1 MPSLLP
7 TQSSKSLMFTFVFF
21 VTYLPMAL
29 TSGSAMTSSYVAPPA
44 GLVTVSGDQR
54 WRQID
59 FGLKPQEK
67 KRSRREVL
75 AAWLQSVSADG
86 V

>member
-1 MPSLLP
+1 MAIALIWLLGALVNPSAALSTTESGSGPSL
-7 TQSSKSLMFTFVFF
+7 
-21 VTYLPMAL
+21 
-29 TSGSAMTSSYVAPPA
+29 APPV
-44 GLVTVSGDQR
+44 GLFTVSGDQR

-59 FGLKPQEK
+59 FGVKPQAI

>member
-1 MPSLLP
+1 MAIALFWLLGALVNPSAAL
-7 TQSSKSLMFTFVFF
+7 SSTEPGRGPSW
-21 VTYLPMAL
+21 
-29 TSGSAMTSSYVAPPA
+29 APPA

-59 FGLKPQEK
+59 FGVAPQAK

>member
-1 MPSLLP
+1 MAIALIWLFTGLVNPSAALSPTAPGSGPSL
-7 TQSSKSLMFTFVFF
+7 
-21 VTYLPMAL
+21 
-29 TSGSAMTSSYVAPPA
+29 APPV
-44 GLVTVSGDQR
+44 GLFTVAGDQR

-59 FGLKPQEK
+59 FGVKPRAI

>member
-1 MPSLLP
+1 MAIALFWLFSALMNP
-7 TQSSKSLMFTFVFF
+7 TA
-21 VTYLPMAL
+21 AL
-29 TSGSAMTSSYVAPPA
+29 SNTESGSSPSVAPTVS
-44 GLVTVSGDQR
+44 LFTVSGDQR

-75 AAWLQSVSADG
+75 AAWLQSVRADG

>member
-1 MPSLLP
+1 
-7 TQSSKSLMFTFVFF
+7 V
-21 VTYLPMAL
+21 
-29 TSGSAMTSSYVAPPA
+29 
-44 GLVTVSGDQR
+44 GLFTVSGDQR

-59 FGLKPQEK
+59 FGVKPQAI

>member
-7 TQSSKSLMFTFVFF
+7 IQGSKSPMFTFVFL

-29 TSGSAMTSSYVAPPA
+29 TSGSAMTSLYVAPPA

-59 FGLKPQEK
+59 FGAAPQAK

>member
-1 MPSLLP
+1 MAIALFWLLGALVNPSA
-7 TQSSKSLMFTFVFF
+7 
-21 VTYLPMAL
+21 AL
-29 TSGSAMTSSYVAPPA
+29 NSTEPGSGPSVAPTVS
-44 GLVTVSGDQR
+44 LFTVSGDQR

-59 FGLKPQEK
+59 FGVAPQAK

>member
-1 MPSLLP
+1 MAIALIWLFSALVNPSAALSATAPGLGPSL
-7 TQSSKSLMFTFVFF
+7 
-21 VTYLPMAL
+21 
-29 TSGSAMTSSYVAPPA
+29 APPV
-44 GLVTVSGDQR
+44 GLFTVAGDQR

-59 FGLKPQEK
+59 FGVKPQSI

-75 AAWLQSVSADG
+75 AAWLQSVRADG

>member
-1 MPSLLP
+1 MAIALFWLFSALMNP
-7 TQSSKSLMFTFVFF
+7 TA
-21 VTYLPMAL
+21 AL
-29 TSGSAMTSSYVAPPA
+29 SNTESGSSPSVAPTVS
-44 GLVTVSGDQR
+44 LFTVSGDQR

-59 FGLKPQEK
+59 FGVAPQAK